1 MPSRSPW
8 TCVLWDVDGT
18 IVDASDGILRRLTI
32 ALEHFG
38 KRPPTRAELVHWIG
52 PPMYDSF
59 QVNVGMT
66 PEQASE
72 AVAFY
77 RGLNKIDG
85 YATGAK
91 LFPGVGE
98 LIKDVAAAGIPQA
111 TASSKPEVQVVA
123 LMDHFDLSTSL
134 TAIVG
139 ATADERTLSA
149 KSDIVAEA
157 LRRLAAAGVDTSR
170 PVLVGDRH
178 HDVEGGAAQGV
189 PVIFVRWGF
198 SWPHEAE
205 GAQAVVEDVDQLRE
219 LLLVAGEPTGADA
232 GAAEEHARA
241 ESAETAGRAAGASEP
256 VGVADA

>member
-18 IVDASDGILRRLTI
+18 IVDASDGILRRLKI
-32 ALEHFG
+32 CLEHFG
-38 KRPPTRAELVHWIG
+38 KRAPTRAELVHWIG
-52 PPMYDSF
+52 PPMYESF

-66 PEQASE
+66 PEESAQ

-77 RGLNKIDG
+77 RTLGKADG
-85 YATGAK
+85 YTTGAK
-91 LFPGVGE
+91 LFPGMAD
-98 LIKDVAAAGIPQA
+98 LITDVAAAGIPQA

-139 ATADERTLSA
+139 ATPDEKTLSA
-149 KSDIVAEA
+149 KADIVAEA
-157 LRRLAAAGVDTSR
+157 LRRLAAAGVDISR

-178 HDVEGGAAQGV
+178 HDVEGGAVHAV

-198 SWPHEAE
+198 SWPHESE
-205 GAQAVVEDVDQLRE
+205 GAQAVVDDVDQLRA
-219 LLLVAGEPTGADA
+219 LLLFGESPAPADATGVAEAAGVAGPA
-232 GAAEEHARA
+232 
-241 ESAETAGRAAGASEP
+241 

>member
-18 IVDASDGILRRLTI
+18 IVDASVGILRRLTI

-52 PPMYDSF
+52 PPMYESF
-59 QVNVGMT
+59 QVNVGMS
-66 PEQASE
+66 PQEAAE
-72 AVAFY
+72 AVTFY
-77 RGLNKIDG
+77 RTLGKADG
-85 YATGAK
+85 YTTDAK

-98 LIKDVAAAGIPQA
+98 LITDVAAAGIPQA
-111 TASSKPEVQVVA
+111 TASSKPEVQVAA

-139 ATADERTLSA
+139 ATADEKTLSA
-149 KSDIVAEA
+149 KADIVAEA
-157 LRRLAAAGVDTSR
+157 LRRLSVAGVDISR

-178 HDVEGGAAQGV
+178 HDVEGGAAEGV

-205 GAQAVVEDVDQLRE
+205 GAQAAVDDVDQLRA
-219 LLLVAGEPTGADA
+219 LLLFGEPADERVEGAQ
-232 GAAEEHARA
+232 HA
-241 ESAETAGRAAGASEP
+241 

>member
-1 MPSRSPW
+1 MSTRTPW

-32 ALEHFG
+32 TLEHFG
-38 KRPPTRAELVHWIG
+38 RRPPTRAELVHWIG

-59 QVNVGMT
+59 QANVGMT
-66 PEQASE
+66 PAESTE

-77 RGLNKIDG
+77 RRLGRADG
-85 YATGAK
+85 YTTGAR

-98 LIKDVAAAGIPQA
+98 LIHELAAAGVPQA
-111 TASSKPEVQVVA
+111 TASSKPEIQVDA
-123 LMDHFDLSTSL
+123 LMDHFELAPCF

-139 ATADERTLSA
+139 ATEDEKTLSA

-157 LRRLAAAGVDTSR
+157 LRRLAAAGVDVAR

-178 HDVEGGAAQGV
+178 HDVEGGAEHGV

-198 SWPHEAE
+198 SWPHEAD
-205 GAQAVVEDVDQLRE
+205 GAQAAVETVEQLRA
-219 LLLVAGEPTGADA
+219 LLLVEDADA
-232 GAAEEHARA
+232 
-241 ESAETAGRAAGASEP
+241 
-256 VGVADA
+256 

>member
-1 MPSRSPW
+1 MPRRSPW

-18 IVDASDGILRRLTI
+18 IVDASEGILRRLTI

-38 KRPPTRAELVHWIG
+38 RRPPTRAELVHWIG

-66 PEQASE
+66 PEQATE

-85 YATGAK
+85 YSTGAK
-91 LFPGVGE
+91 LFPGMGE
-98 LIKDVAAAGIPQA
+98 LITDVAAAGIPQA

-123 LMDHFDLSTSL
+123 LMDHFDLSMSL

-139 ATADERTLSA
+139 ATQDEKTLSA
-149 KSDIVAEA
+149 KADIVAEA

-178 HDVEGGAAQGV
+178 HDVEGGAAHGV

-198 SWPHEAE
+198 SWPHESE
-205 GAQAVVEDVDQLRE
+205 GAQAAVDDVDQLRA
-219 LLLVAGEPTGADA
+219 LLLFGETARETADDAVVGAD
-232 GAAEEHARA
+232 G
-241 ESAETAGRAAGASEP
+241 
-256 VGVADA
+256 

>member
-18 IVDASDGILRRLTI
+18 IVDASDGILRRLTVT
-32 ALEHFG
+32 LEHFG

-52 PPMYDSF
+52 PPMYESF

-66 PEQASE
+66 PAESSE

-77 RGLNKIDG
+77 RVLGKADG
-85 YATGAK
+85 YTTGAK
-91 LFPGVGE
+91 LFDGIDV
-98 LIKDVAAAGIPQA
+98 LIRDVAAAGIPQA

-139 ATADERTLSA
+139 ATPDEKTLSA

-178 HDVEGGAAQGV
+178 HDVEGGAANDV

-198 SWPHEAE
+198 SWPHEAD
-205 GAQAVVEDVDQLRE
+205 GAQAAVDDVARLRT
-219 LLLVAGEPTGADA
+219 LLLFEDSDG
-232 GAAEEHARA
+232 
-241 ESAETAGRAAGASEP
+241 
-256 VGVADA
+256 